1 MITKA
6 DIEKLPTKLRNDITE
21 HLKNCIERAEKTKR
35 DSADMFVF
43 TTDEKHRG
51 TALVAQGEV
60 NAFTAL
66 YNTFKKGMGE

>member
-21 HLKNCIERAEKTKR
+21 HLKFCIERAEKMKR
-35 DSADMFVF
+35 ESSDMFLF

-51 TALVAQGEV
+51 AALVAQGEA

>member
-6 DIEKLPTKLRNDITE
+6 DVEKMPTKLRNEITV
-21 HLKNCIERAEKTKR
+21 HLKNCIERADEAKR

-43 TTDEKHRG
+43 TTDEKHRAA
-51 TALVAQGEV
+51 ALVAQGEV

-66 YNTFKKGMGE
+66 YNIFKKGMGE

>member
-35 DSADMFVF
+35 DNSDTFVL

-51 TALVAQGEV
+51 AALIAQGEA

-66 YNTFKKGMGE
+66 YNIFKKGMGE

>member
-21 HLKNCIERAEKTKR
+21 HLKNCIERAEEAKR

-43 TTDEKHRG
+43 TTDEKNRSA
-51 TALVAQGEV
+51 ALIAQGEH
-60 NAFTAL
+60 NAFMSL
-66 YNTFKKGMGE
+66 YNIFKKGMGE